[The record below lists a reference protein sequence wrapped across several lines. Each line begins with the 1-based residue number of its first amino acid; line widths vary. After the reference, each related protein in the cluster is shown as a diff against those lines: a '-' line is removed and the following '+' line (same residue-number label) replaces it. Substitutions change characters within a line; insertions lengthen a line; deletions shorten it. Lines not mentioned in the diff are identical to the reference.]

1 MLPCRNGSHLYT
13 GRQTCLS
20 QRPGSGT
27 SERCNSGSTDPAK
40 LKVSGDF
47 MSLYQ
52 AYLEQIEGRK
62 EQGLKPKPIDDGS
75 LVAELIAQIK
85 DADHAHRADS
95 LNFLIY
101 NTLPGTTSAAGVKA
115 AFLKE
120 IILGEA
126 VVAEITPAF
135 AFELLSHMKGGPSV
149 EVLLDLALGDD
160 AAIASDAAEIL
171 KTQVFLYEADTNRL
185 KAAFEAG
192 SAIARDI
199 IESYAEAEFFTKLPE
214 IEDEIKVVTYI
225 AAEGDISTDLLSP
238 GNQAHSRSDRELHG
252 KCMISE
258 QAQDEIRKLQ
268 AQHPD
273 KQVMLIAEKGTMGV
287 GSSRMSGVNNV
298 ALWTGRQASPYVP
311 FVNVAPIVAGT
322 NGISPIFL
330 TTVGVTGGIGIDL
343 KNWVKK
349 LDADG
354 NPILNNDD
362 NPILE
367 QKYSVETGTILTINT
382 KDKMLLDEDGGEA
395 LVDVSSSFTPQK
407 LEFMKAGGSYAIV
420 FGKMLQTFACE
431 TLGVELKSA
440 YAPSKEVSV
449 EGQGL
454 TAVEKIFNANAVG
467 VAPGTVLHAG
477 SDARVRVNIVGS
489 QDTTGLMTAQE
500 LEAMAATVISP
511 TVDGAYQSGCHTAS
525 VWDIKAQEN
534 TPRLMKF
541 MHDFGLI
548 TGRDPKD
555 VYHPMT
561 DVIHK
566 VLNDITVDD
575 WAIII
580 GGDSHTRMSKGVA
593 FGADSGTVALA
604 LATGE
609 ATMPIPESVKVTFK
623 GSMADHM
630 DFRDVVHA
638 TQTQMLKQFGD
649 NVFQGRIIEVHIGT
663 LLADQA
669 FTFTDWTAE
678 MKAKASI
685 CISEDATLIES
696 LEIAKHRIQ
705 IMIDKGMEN
714 DNRMLQGLID
724 IADQRI
730 AQIRSGEKPALAP
743 DANASYFAE
752 VVVDLDQIVEPMI
765 ADPDVNNA
773 DVSKRYT
780 HDTIRP
786 ISFYGAD
793 KKVDLGF
800 VGSCMVHKGDVKI
813 VAQMLRNLEKSSGKV
828 EFNAPLVVAAP
839 TYNIID
845 ELKAEGDWDILQKY
859 SGFEFDDS
867 KPKTSARTEYENILY
882 LERPGCNLCMGN
894 QEKAAK
900 GDTVLATST
909 RLFKGRVVEDAGD
922 KKGESLLASTP
933 VVVLS
938 AILGRTPTLDEY
950 KTAVDGIDLTKF
962 APPLAKPGTTQSAHF

>member
-1 MLPCRNGSHLYT
+1 
-13 GRQTCLS
+13 
-20 QRPGSGT
+20 
-27 SERCNSGSTDPAK
+27 
-40 LKVSGDF
+40 
-47 MSLYQ
+47 MSLYTD
-52 AYLEQIEGRK
+52 YLEEIEARK
-62 EQGLKPKPIDDGS
+62 GEGLHPKPIDDGS
-75 LVAELIAQIK
+75 LVAELISQIK
-85 DADHAHRADS
+85 DTGNEHRDDS
-95 LNFLIY
+95 LNFFIY

-115 AFLKE
+115 KFLKE
-120 IILGEA
+120 IILGE
-126 VVAEITPAF
+126 VVVPEITPAF
-135 AFELLSHMKGGPSV
+135 ALELLSHMKGGPSV
-149 EVLLDLALGDD
+149 EVLLDLALGEDPEIARQ
-160 AAIASDAAEIL
+160 AADVL
-171 KTQVFLYEADTNRL
+171 KTQVFLYEADTDRL
-185 KAAFEAG
+185 EAAYKAGNPVAK
-192 SAIARDI
+192 DI
-199 IESYAEAEFFTKLPE
+199 LESYAKAEFFTKLPDVDEE
-214 IEDEIKVVTYI
+214 IEVVTYI

-258 QAQDEIRKLQ
+258 AAQKEIEALKI
-268 AQHPD
+268 QHPG
-273 KQVMLIAEKGTMGV
+273 KRVMLIAEKGTMGV

-298 ALWTGRQASPYVP
+298 ALWTGKKASPYVP
-311 FVNVAPIVAGT
+311 FVNYAPVVAGT

-349 LDADG
+349 LGPDG
-354 NPILNNDD
+354 KPILNNEG

-367 QKYSVETGTILTINT
+367 QKYSVETGTVLKINT
-382 KDKMLLDEDGGEA
+382 KEKKLYNEAGDEE
-395 LVDVSSSFTPQK
+395 LVDLAPSFTPQK
-407 LEFMKAGGSYAIV
+407 VEFMRAGSSYAIV
-420 FGKMLQTFACE
+420 FGKKLQTFAAE
-431 TLGVELKSA
+431 TLGIEAPAVF
-440 YAPSKEVSV
+440 APSKEVSH

-454 TAVEKIFNANAVG
+454 TAVEKIFNANSVG
-467 VAPGTVLHAG
+467 ATPGKSLHAG
-477 SDARVRVNIVGS
+477 SDVRVKVNIVGS

-525 VWDIKAQEN
+525 VWDKKAQAN
-534 TPRLMKF
+534 IPRLMSF
-541 MHDFGLI
+541 MNSFGLI
-548 TGRDPKD
+548 TARDPKGE
-555 VYHPMT
+555 YHAMT

-566 VLNDITVDD
+566 VLNDITVSD
-575 WAIII
+575 WDIII

-623 GSMADHM
+623 GKMANHM

-638 TQTQMLKQFGD
+638 TQAQMLQQHGD
-649 NVFQGRIIEVHIGT
+649 NVFQGRVIEVHIGT

-685 CISEDATLIES
+685 CISNDETLIGS
-696 LEIAKHRIQ
+696 LELAKSRIQ
-705 IMIDKGMEN
+705 VMIDKGM
-714 DNRMLQGLID
+714 DNAAGTLQGLID
-724 IADQRI
+724 KADKRI
-730 AQIRSGEKPALAP
+730 AEIKSGEKPALRP
-743 DANASYFAE
+743 DDNAKYFAE
-752 VVVDLDQIVEPMI
+752 VVVDLDLIDEPMI

-773 DVSKRYT
+773 DASRRYT

-786 ISFYGAD
+786 VSFYGGK

-813 VAQMLRNLEKSSGKV
+813 VAQMLRNLEKAEGKV
-828 EFNAPLVVAAP
+828 EFKAPLVVAAP

-845 ELKAEGDWDILQKY
+845 ELKEEGDWEILQKY
-859 SGFEFDDS
+859 SGFEFDDLF
-867 KPKTSARTEYENILY
+867 PKSNARTEYENILY

-909 RLFKGRVVEDAGD
+909 RLFQGRVVEDSAE

-938 AILGRTPTLDEY
+938 AILGRTPNAEEY
-950 KTAVDGIDLTKF
+950 KTAVEGIDLTKF
-962 APPLAKPGTTQSAHF
+962 APPQDIPETTRSVHF